1 MSELQRVFINNP
13 TKERMNLS
21 IIIYEYKFNLEKIE
35 RMESY
40 LVSIITTEMIEKSTE
55 ELKGQNK

>member
-1 MSELQRVFINNP
+1 LQRVFINNP